1 MKKRIIAIVLLAL
14 VAFILIWNIGADKR
28 TLINVLEYR
37 GYVKCGDG
45 VYRMREIK
53 YDGNEMIVIERLFDM
68 EKNYGE
74 SHITTLFQRVDGKSV
89 KENEVVELSMW
100 SFDDHNFVAMN

>member
-1 MKKRIIAIVLLAL
+1 MKKRIIAITILAL
-14 VAFILIWNIGADKR
+14 VLITLIGNIGADR
-28 TLINVLEYR
+28 RGLVNTLEHR

-53 YDGNEMIVIERLFDM
+53 YDGNEMIVIERLFDVD
-68 EKNYGE
+68 KNYGE

-100 SFDDHNFVAMN
+100 SFDDHNFIAVN